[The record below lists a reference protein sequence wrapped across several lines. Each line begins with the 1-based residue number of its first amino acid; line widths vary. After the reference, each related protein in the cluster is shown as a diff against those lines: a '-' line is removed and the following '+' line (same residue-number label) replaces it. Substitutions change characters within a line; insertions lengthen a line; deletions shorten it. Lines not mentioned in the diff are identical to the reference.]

1 MKKFVI
7 ILLLSI
13 VNCQLSMA
21 QIGRW
26 KAYMAYH
33 EVQQIKKAGDDL
45 FVMASNDLY
54 QYNLNDQ
61 SIYTYDKTNGLSD
74 THITHINWCP
84 QAERLVVVYQNAN
97 IDLVER
103 DGNVINTL
111 PVLMPTSSV
120 ASAS

>member
-13 VNCQLSMA
+13 VNCQLSIA

-45 FVMASNDLY
+45 LVSSGRTID
-54 QYNLNDQ
+54 
-61 SIYTYDKTNGLSD
+61 SGLSE
-74 THITHINWCP
+74 C
-84 QAERLVVVYQNAN
+84 
-97 IDLVER
+97 
-103 DGNVINTL
+103 
-111 PVLMPTSSV
+111 
-120 ASAS
+120 